1 MHSTS
6 ISISFFTGLATLTD
20 EPGAAP
26 RLTNLWRLDEIDI
39 QIEIGETAI
48 GGKGGSEGGGE
59 GEADGEG
66 EAGEGEVG
74 EGEGRAHF
82 TLRVTPVRPSAVW
95 RWISAQE
102 IRLSVSARVRA
113 RAG

>member
-48 GGKGGSEGGGE
+48 GGKGGSEGGSESGGE

-66 EAGEGEVG
+66 EAGEGE
-74 EGEGRAHF
+74 GRAHL